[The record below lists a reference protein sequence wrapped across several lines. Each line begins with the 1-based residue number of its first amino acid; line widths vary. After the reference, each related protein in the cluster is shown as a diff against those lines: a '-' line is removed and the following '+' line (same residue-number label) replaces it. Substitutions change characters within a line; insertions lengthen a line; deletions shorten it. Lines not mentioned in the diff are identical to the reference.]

1 MDCIIITKGLIC
13 RHAGVTKCP
22 VLKILML
29 QLQLHLNLQINPLR
43 PNIHFQ
49 ILETDLHSFPQRIC

>member
-1 MDCIIITKGLIC
+1 
-13 RHAGVTKCP
+13 
-22 VLKILML
+22 ML

-49 ILETDLHSFPQRIC
+49 ILETDLHSFPQRICKKNLIKDQNISLSRII